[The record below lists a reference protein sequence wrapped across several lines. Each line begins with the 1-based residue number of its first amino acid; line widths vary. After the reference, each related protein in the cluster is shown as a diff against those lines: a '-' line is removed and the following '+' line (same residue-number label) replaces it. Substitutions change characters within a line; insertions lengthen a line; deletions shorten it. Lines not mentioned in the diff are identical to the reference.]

1 MLIDGVLNNWEK
13 VQINGAICV
22 VGDIFND
29 IKGRFKDGDNIRTSA
44 VTGSTNFKQ
53 GLVIQTRNS
62 KYLLG
67 VPKRPSC
74 FGCTFE
80 FLGGQKPCQTC
91 QVFAECQTVVCKN
104 VREVYNE

>member
-13 VQINGAICV
+13 AVFGGATCII
-22 VGDIFND
+22 GDISND

-44 VTGSTNFKQ
+44 VTDSTNFKQ
-53 GLVIQTRNS
+53 GIVIRTRNS

-67 VPKRPSC
+67 VPKRPAC